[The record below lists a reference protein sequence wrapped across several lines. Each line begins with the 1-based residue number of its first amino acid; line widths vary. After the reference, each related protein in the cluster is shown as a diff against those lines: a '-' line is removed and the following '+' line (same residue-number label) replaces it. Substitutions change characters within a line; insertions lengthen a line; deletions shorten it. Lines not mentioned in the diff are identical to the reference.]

1 MFIYRESPI
10 KQAHGTELIL
20 SFFFNKVSSKAK
32 VLEISEKSSKKN
44 SEKYILQI
52 YAKMSN
58 NPVEVPA
65 KIMRLGDKVVRDWD
79 GGMGYGPI

>member
-1 MFIYRESPI
+1 
-10 KQAHGTELIL
+10 
-20 SFFFNKVSSKAK
+20 
-32 VLEISEKSSKKN
+32 
-44 SEKYILQI
+44 
-52 YAKMSN
+52 MSN